1 MNLNYL
7 QMTSHLLT
15 EEKSMNPEGYHDP
28 LTVGHRPTLN
38 NNLELLLR

>member
-1 MNLNYL
+1 MV
-7 QMTSHLLT
+7 SHLL
-15 EEKSMNPEGYHDP
+15 KQKNPKGHHDP